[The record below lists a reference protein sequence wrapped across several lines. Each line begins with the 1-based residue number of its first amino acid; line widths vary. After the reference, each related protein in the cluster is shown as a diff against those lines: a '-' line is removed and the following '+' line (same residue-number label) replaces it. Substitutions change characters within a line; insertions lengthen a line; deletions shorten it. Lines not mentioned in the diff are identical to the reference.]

1 MDKPRRAGALR
12 TVRQGFVATA
22 CVVVLVACGGGGGS
36 SSHSDDGTTPP
47 QQPARLTIDGTRLLG
62 PDGQPVRLRGVNV
75 NGVDADDIET
85 IAGTFGMN
93 TIRLRISFTPEN
105 RADTDSGFSDAYR
118 QQIDQWVEAARAR
131 KVWMVLEM
139 RANDSVSND
148 ADFYDTT
155 KTQAC
160 AKPTSCANFG
170 YYLKAWR
177 YLASRYKDTDY
188 IAGYGLL
195 AEPSANKTGRPDAHL
210 VLVAFHRA
218 LMDEISTIDARTPF
232 FIGPNYNY
240 DTMEYVR
247 DEHFTSFMPAYRNR
261 LVYEVN
267 FLTPKEWIQNGSWTL
282 GADKRVYPFPDP
294 VDGYDSLLQGGG
306 DGDSMEKTY
315 NARRVEDG
323 NYQKTLSKGFIAWYL
338 QWPLAFRERHQV
350 PLYVDQF
357 GASSEAQGQLA
368 YEQDLIDFFEAH
380 DLHWTR
386 WSYNAAGP
394 DGAGRTLLPPN
405 EAAIGFYTALASRW

>member
-1 MDKPRRAGALR
+1 MDKPRRTGAVR
-12 TVRQGFVATA
+12 TVRQGVVATA
-22 CVVVLVACGGGGGS
+22 CVVVLVACGGGGS

-93 TIRLRISFTPEN
+93 MIRLRISFTPEN

-155 KTQAC
+155 KTHAC

-282 GADKRVYPFPDP
+282 GADKPVYPFPDP

-405 EAAIGFYTALASRW
+405 EAAISFYTALASRW

>member
-62 PDGQPVRLRGVNV
+62 PDGQPVCLRGVNV

-368 YEQDLIDFFEAH
+368 YEQDLIAFFEAH